1 MLLPYI
7 IALTGIL
14 MLSLVK
20 SIIKMLNLDNG

>member
-7 IALTGIL
+7 IALVGIL